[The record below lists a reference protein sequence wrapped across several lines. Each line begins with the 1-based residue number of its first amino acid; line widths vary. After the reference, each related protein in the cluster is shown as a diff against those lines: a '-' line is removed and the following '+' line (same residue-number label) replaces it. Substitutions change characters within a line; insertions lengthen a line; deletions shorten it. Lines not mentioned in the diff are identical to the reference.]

1 MIDVVEARR
10 LVQQHLDGDRGE
22 PSWLVLTGEQEFA
35 EGWVFYYDSRRLQAT
50 RALIDSLAGNAP
62 IIVNR
67 ETGELTSTGTARPTE
82 EYLAEYIE
90 SRRRT
95 REGWPVELDGRLR
108 DLLILLRDRVSGRT
122 ARILSHYLGRK
133 YPARPGRTLLEEL
146 QELER
151 RQLVSRRDTADSD
164 GIWMITD
171 GGHAALG

>member
-1 MIDVVEARR
+1 MIDVLEARR
-10 LVQQHLDGDRGE
+10 LVQQHLDGDRGD

-35 EGWVFYYDSRRLQAT
+35 EGWVFYYDSRRHQAT
-50 RALIDSLAGNAP
+50 RALVDSVGGNSP

-67 ETGELTSTGTARPTE
+67 ETGELKSTGTARPTE

-90 SRRRT
+90 SRRRI

-108 DLLILLRDRVSGRT
+108 DLLILVRDRVSGRT

-133 YPARPGRTLLEEL
+133 HPARPGRTVLDEL

-151 RQLVSRRDTADSD
+151 RQMVSRRDAADA
-164 GIWMITD
+164 GEAWMITD
-171 GGHAALG
+171 RGRAALR